1 MVGGIFTTEITFNT
15 ENINRKRT
23 QKKSAGADQ
32 HGLNREFHGYDLFLS
47 VPIRVIRGK
56 SE

>member
-1 MVGGIFTTEITFNT
+1 MVGGIFTTEITFDT